1 MINYNSFQ
9 SQVPQLN
16 LSDGPEM
23 LKDFSQE
30 SQRHLISARNSLLV
44 LESVPSDMEAVE
56 TIFKTFHTVSG
67 LADFLGLNDIYWV
80 TRKSEELVN
89 LVRKRL
95 RTFEGDVSRLTK
107 SSLRRLQ
114 ELFELLDEQI
124 EAGGE
129 VLGSDYPDQT
139 ALVAQLQQVLDTVS
153 DAGSVLEDRPGSI
166 YQNKDLPELS
176 LDFEEEDVFYDRL
189 KQKIHDKK
197 GNIVIRKEPLERLL
211 TDFKKLGQEL
221 KLAQGKVQERQK
233 ELIKERE
240 LAMKLTQKAQEEA
253 RSKSDYLANMSHEI
267 RTLINA
273 ILGFTEL
280 IKDDLPKDSRQI
292 DHLNTII
299 VSGKM
304 LLEIVNN
311 ILDFSK
317 VEAGKL
323 KLEDIAFNLR
333 EVAEDVF
340 QIVRARLDKKP
351 INLYLD
357 IHEYVPLD
365 LTGDPTRLKQILVN
379 LLDNAIKFTEK
390 GEIGLTVRLS
400 RQQGQLDKPTIH
412 FTLKDSG
419 IGIPEDRKNL
429 IFESFT
435 QADVS
440 TTRLYGGTGL
450 GLSLCRAFVEAMN
463 GNIWVNSELGVGT
476 EFNFVIQFSK
486 APDDFVT
493 ESLSV
498 LPDFKEKKVL
508 LITPFDVTV
517 KMFRRVFDRLPI
529 IPLSV
534 CQNLKHAREVL
545 TSLNRPPDI
554 IFLDA
559 FFPENDSDAFAG
571 DLREH
576 DLFKKSSVI
585 AISSDIKFFD
595 HSDTRCA
602 LYDGLSLTPVI
613 LDEFVSLLN
622 ALSTNQAGEGGVAG
636 FSAGEFQKDESG
648 IFSGIR
654 ILVVEDSIPNQ
665 ELLRVHFEDL
675 GCACDYAS
683 NGKEALE
690 YLKRARYDLCFMDL
704 QMPVMGGLDA
714 IQKIRDEL
722 NLDTPIIALTAAEVQ
737 EERQK
742 CLDAGMNDY
751 LAKPFD
757 VEQLKEKIRKFKV

>member
-1 MINYNSFQ
+1 MINYNSFE
-9 SQVPQLN
+9 SQIPQLDF
-16 LSDGPEM
+16 SDGPEM

-44 LESVPSDMEAVE
+44 LETVPSDMEAVE
-56 TIFKTFHTVSG
+56 NIFKTFHTVSG

-80 TRKSEELVN
+80 TKKAEELVN
-89 LVRKRL
+89 LVRKRVC
-95 RTFEGDVSRLTK
+95 TFEGDISRLTK
-107 SSLRRLQ
+107 TSLRRLQ

-124 EAGGE
+124 DARGS
-129 VLGSDYPDQT
+129 LGRDYPDQT
-139 ALVAQLQQVLDTVS
+139 PLVHQLQQVLGSSRDK
-153 DAGSVLEDRPGSI
+153 GSVMDGRDGPV
-166 YQNKDLPELS
+166 YQNKELPELS
-176 LDFEEEDVFYDRL
+176 LDFEEEEVFYDRL
-189 KQKIHDKK
+189 KQKIQTKE

-211 TDFKKLGQEL
+211 TDFKKLGYEL

-240 LAMKLTQKAQEEA
+240 LAMKLTHKAQEDA

-280 IKDDLPKDSRQI
+280 IKDDLPKDSRQV

-323 KLEDIAFNLR
+323 KLEEIPFNLR
-333 EVAEDVF
+333 DVAEDVF

-357 IHEYVPLD
+357 IHEYVPLA
-365 LTGDPTRLKQILVN
+365 LAGDPTRLKQILVN

-390 GEIGLTVRLS
+390 GEIGLSVRLS
-400 RQQGQLDKPTIH
+400 RQQGQLDRPTIH
-412 FTLKDSG
+412 FTLKDTG

-463 GNIWVNSELGVGT
+463 GNIWVNSALGVGT

-486 APDDFVT
+486 APEGAEMDQQI
-493 ESLSV
+493 V
-498 LPDFKEKKVL
+498 LPNLSEKKVV
-508 LITPFDVTV
+508 LITPFDLTV
-517 KMFRRVFDRLPI
+517 KMFRRMFDRLPI
-529 IPLSV
+529 IPLSI

-554 IFLDA
+554 IFLDGL
-559 FFPENDSDAFAG
+559 FPANESDSFAK
-571 DLREH
+571 DVKEH
-576 DLFKKSSVI
+576 DIFQKSSLV

-595 HSDTRCA
+595 HSDERGD
-602 LYDGLSLTPVI
+602 LYDGLLLTPVI
-613 LDEFVSLLN
+613 QDEFISVLN
-622 ALSTNQAGEGGVAG
+622 TVTIDRFGTSGRDAGA
-636 FSAGEFQKDESG
+636 ADLRKDEPG

-704 QMPVMGGLDA
+704 QMPLMGGLDA
-714 IQKIRDEL
+714 TQKIRGEL
-722 NLDTPIIALTAAEVQ
+722 NLKIPIIALTAAEVQ

-742 CLDAGMNDY
+742 CLDAGMDDY

-757 VEQLKEKIRKFKV
+757 VEQLKEKIRNFKI